1 MRTAVI
7 DLGTNTFNLLIA
19 DVMDSK
25 FTVIHS
31 EKEGVALGMGGINS
45 NIISPE
51 AFDRGIRALR
61 HFNFMC
67 IHHKAEVINA
77 FGTSALRDATN
88 SDLFIKQIKEE
99 LGISVNIISGE
110 KEADLI
116 YKGVLWSYD
125 FRNPG
130 VIMDIGGGSTE
141 FIFANKEG
149 ITDLVSL
156 NIGVSRIFQE
166 LKLSD
171 PLTEKDILS
180 ITNWLD
186 NKADGFFDGK
196 QEELLIGASG
206 SFETFY
212 ELIYSQPFPDKLKCS
227 EIPMKTLNDMI
238 DWVIFS
244 TQEDRDTN
252 EFIIPI
258 RKKMAPIAAVKTKW
272 VIEKLGITRT
282 MISRCSLKEG
292 ALREGIKV

>member
-272 VIEKLGITRT
+272 VIEKLGISRT
-282 MISRCSLKEG
+282 LISRCSLKEG